1 MVIIAMDLA
10 SLLVIVHLLKLLP
23 PLHLINLL
31 FLIHGNIYVAELLN
45 KNVLLLALLA
55 SPWNLN
61 YEGNKVQVYF
71 FHSLSSE

>member
-55 SPWNLN
+55 SP
-61 YEGNKVQVYF
+61 
-71 FHSLSSE
+71 